1 MVLDHADGR
10 VEIKELTN
18 GKRRIHAQ
26 PRGNSIYVHGA
37 SCDTAY
43 PAELIKQILEVK
55 GPGYLCDEI
64 SRDED
69 SSYIE
74 SDLRTTLFA
83 HLPVSA
89 FVAKRLLDFGCGS
102 GASTMI
108 MARALPGPHRIVGVE
123 LEETALR
130 IARARADFYGMTNVR
145 FEQSPAGDRLPEQL
159 GVFDFIVLPAVFEHL
174 LPPERKTIIP
184 QLWNQLSE
192 GGVLFIDE
200 TPFRW
205 FPVETLTSSLPFVNY
220 LPDPL
225 AHRFVQYCSP
235 RGLRNESW
243 NGLLRN
249 RIRGGSVNEILGII
263 RRGGRLPEL
272 LKPGYGGMRTPVDV
286 WYEGYSRSA
295 SGRSR
300 KLKRATGK
308 ALKVL
313 YEASH
318 LAPVPYLLP
327 AIRNRVRRSSVV
339 FHPQQHQCR
348 VVGRNRLLRRSW
360 TRSRSTSMDMRRA
373 SGAAGKL
380 IASLPS
386 GQKRRSVSPNR
397 GWDRD

>member
-1 MVLDHADGR
+1 MGYSGLRGHLRPVSQMDMVLEHPNGD
-10 VEIKELTN
+10 VQIKELYD
-18 GKRRIHAQ
+18 GRRRIDVH
-26 PRGNSIYVHGA
+26 PRDASIYIHRV
-37 SCDTAY
+37 SCETAY
-43 PAELIKQILEVK
+43 PIELISQILEVK
-55 GPGYLCDEI
+55 GPEYLCDEI

-74 SDLRTTLFA
+74 AHLRTTLFA

-89 FVAKRLLDFGCGS
+89 FVGKRLLDFGCGS

-108 MARALPGPHRIVGVE
+108 MARTLPGPPRIVGVE
-123 LEETALR
+123 LEETFLR

-145 FEQSPAGDRLPEQL
+145 FEQSPTGDRLPEEL
-159 GVFDFIVLPAVFEHL
+159 GVFDFIVLPAVYEHL

-184 QLWNQLSE
+184 QLWNHLSK

-205 FPVETLTSSLPFVNY
+205 FPVETHTSSLPFVNY

-243 NGLLRN
+243 TGLLRN
-249 RIRGGSVNEILGII
+249 GIRGGSVNEILGVI
-263 RRGGRLPEL
+263 RRGGGLPEL

-286 WYEGYSRSA
+286 WYEGYARSA
-295 SGRSR
+295 SGRSG

-313 YEASH
+313 YGASH
-318 LAPVPYLLP
+318 LAPVPYLSL
-327 AIRNRVRRSSVV
+327 AIRKN
-339 FHPQQHQCR
+339 
-348 VVGRNRLLRRSW
+348 G
-360 TRSRSTSMDMRRA
+360 
-373 SGAAGKL
+373 
-380 IASLPS
+380 
-386 GQKRRSVSPNR
+386 
-397 GWDRD
+397 

>member
-1 MVLDHADGR
+1 MDMVLEHPNGDVQIEELNTGR
-10 VEIKELTN
+10 
-18 GKRRIHAQ
+18 RRIHVRA
-26 PRGNSIYVHGA
+26 RDASIYIHRV

-43 PAELIKQILEVK
+43 PIELIREILEVK
-55 GPGYLCDEI
+55 GPEYLCDEI
-64 SRDED
+64 ARDED

-74 SDLRTTLFA
+74 AHLRTTLFA
-83 HLPVSA
+83 HLPVPD
-89 FVAKRLLDFGCGS
+89 FVGKRLLDFGCGS

-108 MARALPGPHRIVGVE
+108 MARALPGPPRIVGVE
-123 LEETALR
+123 LEEAALR

-184 QLWNQLSE
+184 QLWNHLSE

-205 FPVETLTSSLPFVNY
+205 FPVETHTSSLPFVNY

-249 RIRGGSVNEILGII
+249 GIRGGSVNEILGII
-263 RRGGRLPEL
+263 RRGGGLPEL

-286 WYEGYSRSA
+286 WYEGYARSA
-295 SGRSR
+295 SGRSG

-318 LAPVPYLLP
+318 LAPVPYLSL
-327 AIRNRVRRSSVV
+327 AIRKNR
-339 FHPQQHQCR
+339 
-348 VVGRNRLLRRSW
+348 
-360 TRSRSTSMDMRRA
+360 
-373 SGAAGKL
+373 
-380 IASLPS
+380 
-386 GQKRRSVSPNR
+386 
-397 GWDRD
+397 